1 MTELGGRQARNLSKV
16 GADVARPMKSSLRAK
31 KVGNEVSIS
40 SDLGVEK
47 KLETRRVNGDN

>member
-1 MTELGGRQARNLSKV
+1 
-16 GADVARPMKSSLRAK
+16 MKSSLKAK
-31 KVGNEVSIS
+31 KVGNEVSIF